1 MIKNLIEKLERK
13 RMKKSLVNGQN
24 SFTIMFLEYLHYCD
38 NVSYEINDGRIVK
51 VVDTLN

>member
-1 MIKNLIEKLERK
+1 MIRKLIRKQERK
-13 RMKKSLVNGQN
+13 SMKKSLVNGQN
-24 SFTIMFLEYLHYCD
+24 SFTVGFLEYLHYCD